1 MKKALKKIKTTQLI
15 LLAGVSSLLLVI
27 SACSSTQILQD
38 NGDIPAPSLNPP
50 DNANQLASPSQVEES
65 LSSSTETVQLS
76 SPVTQTAPVSLVKY
90 TVKKGDSLWKVAKMF
105 DVSVNELAAYNNID
119 PKSSVKVGQSL
130 QIPPA
135 GLAVPREISSAPSSD
150 KVVNSTAKTTSDK
163 SSASVSGAAYTVK
176 SGDSLWTIAKKNH
189 ISTKKLAEANG
200 LDDKASLKVGQKLII
215 PGSKSST
222 TTAKAPTV
230 VADKKTAKSESPAS
244 VAPVKQASNQTND
257 LINQASQDATSG
269 TKVSSAQAVQTPSTP
284 AVAQSAPVVSA
295 VASAAAPVPTANYL
309 PHTVKDGDTWQTIS
323 DMYGVSI
330 EDLKK
335 VNPSIVGDAQPKS
348 GIVVNIPE
356 E

>member
-15 LLAGVSSLLLVI
+15 LLAGVSSLLLLI

-135 GLAVPREISSAPSSD
+135 GLAVPRAISSVPSSD
-150 KVVNSTAKTTSDK
+150 KTVNSTAKTASDK
-163 SSASVSGAAYTVK
+163 SPASVSGAAYTVK

-200 LDDKASLKVGQKLII
+200 LDEKASLKIGQKLII

-222 TTAKAPTV
+222 V
-230 VADKKTAKSESPAS
+230 VADKKIAKNESAAS
-244 VAPVKQASNQTND
+244 AAPVKQALNQTND
-257 LINQASQDATSG
+257 LINQTSQEATSG
-269 TKVSSAQAVQTPSTP
+269 TKVSSAQAVQIPSTP
-284 AVAQSAPVVSA
+284 AVAQSVPVTSA
-295 VASAAAPVPTANYL
+295 VASTAAAAPAPTSNYL

-335 VNPSIVGDAQPKS
+335 VNPSIAGDTQPKS
-348 GIVVNIPE
+348 GTVVNIPE